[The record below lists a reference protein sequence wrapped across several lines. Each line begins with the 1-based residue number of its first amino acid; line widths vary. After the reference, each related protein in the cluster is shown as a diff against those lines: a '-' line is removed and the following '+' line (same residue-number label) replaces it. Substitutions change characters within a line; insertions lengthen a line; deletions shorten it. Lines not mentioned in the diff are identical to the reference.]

1 MNWLWFIVIAVTWIV
16 IGLTWWSILHTRR
29 TIRSIREI
37 NANMPVSIPMPHLF
51 TRSPEKWQVLDTE
64 TGQVWMWANDG
75 WYLAGAAVR
84 RQASEN

>member
-1 MNWLWFIVIAVTWIV
+1 V
-16 IGLTWWSILHTRR
+16 
-29 TIRSIREI
+29 
-37 NANMPVSIPMPHLF
+37 PIPMPHLF